1 MAATYYKYNP
11 LTRVLAAEPRYIV
24 LIDGRTIVNPTAAQY
39 AAIGAYPLA
48 ADTPP
53 TPPEGKVAIPD
64 GYELRESAWHRVYRY
79 EDAPPPSP
87 RTFSKYRLVCA
98 LQTAGV
104 WPQIKEWLLS
114 QDGAY
119 DLYIAA
125 EDISEDEPLL
135 AQGIAAVKE
144 LLGWDDA
151 KVAQVLAQAEI
162 GGAS

>member
-1 MAATYYKYNP
+1 MTTYYTYNP
-11 LTRVLAAEPRYIV
+11 TTRTLVPAPKAVRTPEGIV
-24 LIDGRTIVNPTAAQY
+24 CNPTAAQY
-39 AAIGAYPLA
+39 ASIGAYPLA

-53 TPPEGKVAIPD
+53 TPPEGKMAIPD
-64 GYELRESAWHRVYRY
+64 GYELRDSAWHRTYSY
-79 EDAPPPSP
+79 EDAPPPPP
-87 RTFSKYRLVCA
+87 RTFSKYRLVRA

-119 DLYIAA
+119 DLYLAA

-135 AQGIAAVKE
+135 AQGIAAVKQ
-144 LLGWDDA
+144 LLGWTDED
-151 KVAQVLAQAEI
+151 VADVLRAARI

>member
-1 MAATYYKYNP
+1 MDKYYTYNP
-11 LTRVLAAEPRYIV
+11 STRTLAPAPRAVRTAQGIV
-24 LIDGRTIVNPTAAQY
+24 CNPTAEQY

-64 GYELRESAWHRVYRY
+64 GYELRDSAWHRVYRY
-79 EDAPPPSP
+79 EDAPPPPP

-98 LQTAGV
+98 LQAENV
-104 WPQIKEWLLS
+104 WDEVKTWLQS
-114 QDGAY
+114 REGAW
-119 DLYIAA
+119 DLYLAA

-144 LLGWDDA
+144 LLGWTDEQVAAVLDA
-151 KVAQVLAQAEI
+151 AVI
-162 GGAS
+162 GGA